1 MAVTG
6 SRTKRLKTMQ
16 GLLGVARGDA
26 PADLVLAG
34 GQVVDVLT
42 GEVRRADV
50 AIKDGLIAG
59 VGYEHRKAKQTL
71 DIAGLFVAPGFID
84 GHVHIESSLLP
95 VHEFVRLVLVRGTT
109 AVVADPHEIANVL
122 GAKGVQY
129 MLKASAGMPV
139 DVFLMAPSC
148 VPATDMESSG
158 GKVTEADIVRL
169 LKHERVLGLGEM
181 MNYPGL
187 AFGDEQVLGKV
198 LAARESGK
206 VVDGHAPGLG
216 GAMLQAYAAAGA
228 GSDHECVGRSEAL
241 DKLRAGMR
249 LMVREGS
256 AARNLTSLLPLVND
270 FNRRRCCFVTDD
282 RHPEDLLRAGHL
294 DDILRHAVRQGM
306 DPVAAIQMV
315 TLNPA
320 EYFGLEGRGAVAPG
334 WQADLVVLSDLQRFR
349 ARWVF
354 KAGEPVVKSGEVVAK
369 LPKLKDKAVTGTVRP
384 GRLTLKSFAIK
395 AEADLCRVIRVVPDQ
410 IVTEQRVT
418 QPTVMKG
425 HVVADPGRDL
435 LKLAVI
441 ERHKA
446 TGRIGLGL
454 VSGFGLK
461 QGALASTVAHDSHNM
476 IVVGAD
482 DKDMLKAAQE
492 LKKAGGGYVA
502 VARGKVAALLRLP
515 IAGLMSD
522 KSAEKVV
529 PELRR
534 LMHKAGVWG
543 SRLHNPFIALSFL
556 ALPVIPELKLTDRGL
571 FDVARF
577 KHVELFVKK

>member
-1 MAVTG
+1 
-6 SRTKRLKTMQ
+6 
-16 GLLGVARGDA
+16 
-26 PADLVLAG
+26 
-34 GQVVDVLT
+34 
-42 GEVRRADV
+42 
-50 AIKDGLIAG
+50 
-59 VGYEHRKAKQTL
+59 
-71 DIAGLFVAPGFID
+71 
-84 GHVHIESSLLP
+84 
-95 VHEFVRLVLVRGTT
+95 
-109 AVVADPHEIANVL
+109 
-122 GAKGVQY
+122 
-129 MLKASAGMPV
+129 
-139 DVFLMAPSC
+139 
-148 VPATDMESSG
+148 
-158 GKVTEADIVRL
+158 
-169 LKHERVLGLGEM
+169 
-181 MNYPGL
+181 
-187 AFGDEQVLGKV
+187 
-198 LAARESGK
+198 
-206 VVDGHAPGLG
+206 
-216 GAMLQAYAAAGA
+216 MLQAYAAAGA

-306 DPVAAIQMV
+306 DSVAAIQMV

-320 EYFGLEGRGAVAPG
+320 EYFGLKARGAVAPG
-334 WQADLVVLSDLQRFR
+334 WRADLVVLSDLQRFR

-354 KAGEPVVKSGEVVAK
+354 KSGEPVVRSGEVVAQ

-384 GRLTLKSFAIK
+384 GRLTLGCFAIK

-418 QPTVMKG
+418 PPTVVKG
-425 HVVADPGRDL
+425 LVVADPGRDL

-446 TGRIGLGL
+446 TGRMALGL

-461 QGALASTVAHDSHNM
+461 QGALATTVAHDSHN
-476 IVVGAD
+476 IVVVGAD

-522 KSAEKVV
+522 QSAEKVV

-571 FDVARF
+571 FDVAQF
-577 KHVELFVKK
+577 KHVELFVRK

>member
-1 MAVTG
+1 MQ
-6 SRTKRLKTMQ
+6 RL
-16 GLLGVARGDA
+16 LAVARSDA

-59 VGYEHRKAKQTL
+59 VGHEYRKARRTL
-71 DIAGLFVAPGFID
+71 DVAGQFVAPGFID

-95 VHEFVRLVLVRGTT
+95 VREFVRLVLVRGTT

-122 GAKGVQY
+122 GARGVRY

-148 VPATDMESSG
+148 VPATDTESSG
-158 GKVTEADIVRL
+158 AKVTEADIIRL
-169 LKHERVLGLGEM
+169 LGHERVLGLGEV

-187 AFGDEQVLGKV
+187 AFGDGRVLGKV
-198 LAARESGK
+198 LAAQEAGRI
-206 VVDGHAPGLG
+206 VDGHAPGLG
-216 GAMLQAYAAAGA
+216 GPMLQAYAAAGV

-320 EYFGLEGRGAVAPG
+320 EYFGLRGRGAVAPG
-334 WQADLVVLSDLQRFR
+334 WRADLVVLSDLQRFR

-354 KAGEPVVKSGEVVAK
+354 KSGEPVVKSGEVVAR
-369 LPKLKDKAVTGTVRP
+369 LPKLKDKAVTGTVKP
-384 GRLTLKSFAIK
+384 GRLTLGCFAIK

-410 IVTEQRVT
+410 IVTEQKVVP
-418 QPTVMKG
+418 PTVEKG

-435 LKLAVI
+435 LKLAVV
-441 ERHKA
+441 ERHRA

-461 QGALASTVAHDSHNM
+461 QGALATTVAHDSHNM

-502 VARGKVAALLRLP
+502 VARGQVAAMLRLP
-515 IAGLMSD
+515 IAGLMSEQ
-522 KSAEKVV
+522 SAEKVV
-529 PELRR
+529 PELRK
-534 LMHKAGVWG
+534 LIHKAGVWG

-571 FDVARF
+571 FDVSQF